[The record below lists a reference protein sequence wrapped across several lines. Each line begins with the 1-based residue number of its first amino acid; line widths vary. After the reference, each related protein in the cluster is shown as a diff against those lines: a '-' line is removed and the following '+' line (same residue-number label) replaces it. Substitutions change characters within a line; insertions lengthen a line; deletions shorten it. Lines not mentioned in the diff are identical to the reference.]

1 MKPGYRLLFSV
12 YITFIVYSL
21 SSLIWGTAGIR
32 QTSMLKAYK
41 NKLLQNTMELG
52 EISNQLDIQYYR
64 LRSDE
69 ELIALKARE
78 LGFFREGEGEIV
90 FKGYQ
95 KSNISFSVGSYYK
108 NFNTKVTNNNHI
120 RLFSAIIGI
129 LSFLLMTFL
138 RRNANVR
145 RRRKPVNS

>member
-21 SSLIWGTAGIR
+21 SSLIWGTAGIL

-41 NKLLQNTMELG
+41 NKLVQNTMELG
-52 EISNQLDIQYYR
+52 VISNQLDIQFYR

-69 ELIALKARE
+69 DLIALKSRE
-78 LGFFREGEGEIV
+78 LGFFRAGEGEIV

-108 NFNTKVTNNNHI
+108 KFNTKETNNSSI
-120 RLFSAIIGI
+120 RLFSIIIGI
-129 LSFLLMTFL
+129 LSFLLMTVL
-138 RRNANVR
+138 RRNTDVY
-145 RRRKPVNS
+145 RRRKPGNS